1 MASVEKL
8 AAIDIGSNGIR
19 LLIGEVDDHGDI
31 HAIKR
36 LREPVRLG
44 KDAFAQ
50 GVISKKTAA
59 QAIQSFEK
67 FAKLMR
73 RHDVDRVRAVATSAL
88 RESRNKDEFVALVRK
103 KTGIK
108 IEIISGLQ
116 EAKLIHSAVSH
127 RVTLEN
133 RNSVLID
140 IGGGSVEI
148 TISVDGKLRAMKSF
162 KLGTVRLLQV
172 LIERN
177 LQEKSL
183 RYLLQ
188 RSMGDLNEFVARNT
202 KGEPIDFCI
211 GTGGNFETLGKLRV
225 ALLNRSSV
233 SSMTVFE
240 LGQIMDHLLA
250 MSVKERVQFLRLRP
264 DRADVIVPA
273 GLVVHTIM
281 RKIPCEMLVIPHV
294 GLREGILS
302 HLAEND

>member
-1 MASVEKL
+1 MVEKL

-31 HAIKR
+31 YALKR

-44 KDAFAQ
+44 QDAFALGQ
-50 GVISKKTAA
+50 ISKKTATKA
-59 QAIQSFEK
+59 LESFEK
-67 FAKLMR
+67 FARLMR

-88 RESRNKDEFVALVRK
+88 RESSNREQFVSLVKK

-116 EAKLIHSAVSH
+116 EAKLIHSAVKGKVS
-127 RVTLEN
+127 LEN
-133 RNSVLID
+133 RNAVLID

-148 TISVDGKLRAMKSF
+148 TISVDGKLKAMKSF
-162 KLGTVRLLQV
+162 KLGTVRLLQI
-172 LIERN
+172 LTERR

-188 RSMGDLNEFVARNT
+188 RSMGELHEFVERTT

-225 ALLNRSSV
+225 MLLNRSSV

-240 LGQIMDHLLA
+240 LGAVINHLLE
-250 MSVKERVQFLRLRP
+250 MSLKERVQFLRLRP

-273 GLVVHTIM
+273 GLIVHTIM

-294 GLREGILS
+294 GLREGILTK
-302 HLAEND
+302 LADDY

>member
-1 MASVEKL
+1 MVEKL

-19 LLIGEVDDHGDI
+19 LLIGEVDDHGDVY
-31 HAIKR
+31 AIKR

-44 KDAFAQ
+44 KDVFSQ
-50 GVISKKTAA
+50 GQISKRTAEK
-59 QAIQSFEK
+59 AIESFEK

-88 RESRNKDEFVALVRK
+88 RESSNKEQFVSLVKK

-116 EAKLIHSAVSH
+116 EAKLIHSAVSG
-127 RVTLEN
+127 RVQLEN
-133 RNSVLID
+133 RNAVLID

-148 TISVDGKLRAMKSF
+148 TISVDGKLKAMKSF
-162 KLGTVRLLQV
+162 KLGTVRLLQI
-172 LIERN
+172 LEERK

-183 RYLLQ
+183 RFLLQ
-188 RSMGDLNEFVARNT
+188 RSMSDLNEFVARTT

-211 GTGGNFETLGKLRV
+211 GTGGNFEALGKLRV

-233 SSMTVFE
+233 STMNVFE
-240 LGQIMDHLLA
+240 LDEIINHLLS
-250 MSVKERVQFLRLRP
+250 MSIKERVQFLRLRP

-273 GLVVHTIM
+273 GLIIHTVM
-281 RKIPCEMLVIPHV
+281 RKIPCEMLVIPSV
-294 GLREGILS
+294 GLREGILAD
-302 HLAEND
+302 LAENS